1 MSGYVLGCDVG
12 TTGTKTVL
20 FSSDGKAVKRAYR
33 SYPTFTDGGI
43 SEQNAADLWTVLCMT
58 VREAVSDV
66 PPESVGAISLST
78 QGGTLIPVGKDGE
91 PVRRAIVWSDR
102 SCAREREL
110 FLSEIGGNDFLH
122 ERTGWRLVY
131 GLPLLQVRRLRDREP
146 DIFRKCTAFLS
157 VHDYISLKLTGRASV
172 DMSNA
177 GINELC
183 DIRTKKYDPALLSF
197 AGISENMLAEP
208 ADSGDVIGNLTESAA
223 KALGLTVNTVLA
235 AGAHDQYA
243 ASLGAGMTKP
253 GDVLVGSGTSWAVT
267 ALTDRPDFS
276 SGLPVSRSAVPGMWG
291 TLTSLSY
298 GGACLDWLRKSVLT
312 PEGETPIPYKELD
325 YRCAGAKAAEKGLF
339 FRPFGEKGG
348 GFCGLGP
355 EDDRYSLARAVME
368 GVTFE
373 AADMLDAFACG
384 DSVIFSGGASGSRFW
399 TGLLADITGKTV
411 LVPEISDLACV
422 GAGILAGCACG
433 MFSGINDGCR
443 IMTARTERVMPD
455 PESTEMYA
463 AARRKYR
470 KSTGIPEV

>member
-1 MSGYVLGCDVG
+1 M
-12 TTGTKTVL
+12 
-20 FSSDGKAVKRAYR
+20 
-33 SYPTFTDGGI
+33 
-43 SEQNAADLWTVLCMT
+43 
-58 VREAVSDV
+58 
-66 PPESVGAISLST
+66 
-78 QGGTLIPVGKDGE
+78 
-91 PVRRAIVWSDR
+91 
-102 SCAREREL
+102 
-110 FLSEIGGNDFLH
+110 
-122 ERTGWRLVY
+122 
-131 GLPLLQVRRLRDREP
+131 
-146 DIFRKCTAFLS
+146 
-157 VHDYISLKLTGRASV
+157 
-172 DMSNA
+172 
-177 GINELC
+177 
-183 DIRTKKYDPALLSF
+183 
-197 AGISENMLAEP
+197 
-208 ADSGDVIGNLTESAA
+208 
-223 KALGLTVNTVLA
+223 NTVLA

-325 YRCAGAKAAEKGLF
+325 FRCAGAKAAEKGLF
-339 FRPFGEKGG
+339 FRPFGENGG

-422 GAGILAGCACG
+422 GAGIRLRNVLRHKRRLPHNDRADGKSNAR
-433 MFSGINDGCR
+433 SGIN
-443 IMTARTERVMPD
+443 
-455 PESTEMYA
+455 
-463 AARRKYR
+463 
-470 KSTGIPEV
+470 

>member
-43 SEQNAADLWTVLCMT
+43 SEQNAADLWTALCMT
-58 VREAVSDV
+58 VREAVSDI

-131 GLPLLQVRRLRDREP
+131 GLPLLQVRRLHDREP

-157 VHDYISLKLTGRASV
+157 VHDYISLKLTGRAAV

-208 ADSGDVIGNLTESAA
+208 ADSGDVIGSLTESAA

-253 GDVLVGSGTSWAVT
+253 GDVLVVTNAIALGGTAAIARAKEAELRTHYPFLLVDRAKEFAGQMAV
-267 ALTDRPDFS
+267 
-276 SGLPVSRSAVPGMWG
+276 
-291 TLTSLSY
+291 
-298 GGACLDWLRKSVLT
+298 
-312 PEGETPIPYKELD
+312 GET
-325 YRCAGAKAAEKGLF
+325 
-339 FRPFGEKGG
+339 
-348 GFCGLGP
+348 
-355 EDDRYSLARAVME
+355 ARA
-368 GVTFE
+368 
-373 AADMLDAFACG
+373 
-384 DSVIFSGGASGSRFW
+384 I
-399 TGLLADITGKTV
+399 I
-411 LVPEISDLACV
+411 
-422 GAGILAGCACG
+422 
-433 MFSGINDGCR
+433 
-443 IMTARTERVMPD
+443 
-455 PESTEMYA
+455 
-463 AARRKYR
+463 RR
-470 KSTGIPEV
+470 SLP